1 MARRAAW
8 TRLLRLLIF
17 VSILSYAHGVSAAPR
32 VAVLYPDMPEPYRG
46 IFSAIIDGIADEFSD
61 PLTLIPLSN
70 DQKTNNAMS
79 QLVLKDVDVIIALG
93 RRGLVTADGVAFE
106 KPVVVGALLLTPQ
119 DLKPHMSG
127 VTLAVAPEVYFS
139 QLKKL
144 APQVK
149 RVHVVYNPTISAWV
163 IDFAKASARLAGVE
177 LLSYQSKNIKDSA
190 LLYRDILRVSK
201 PMEDAIWLMPDASSV
216 DDSVILP
223 LILKEAWNRNLVV
236 FSGNP
241 SHAKRGALFSLYP
254 DNVLMG
260 KALARLALQRSNAQV
275 EPDRDRLRPLR
286 DVQAAINL
294 RTADHLGLRLSSE
307 QQREYTLKFPM
318 P

>member
-1 MARRAAW
+1 
-8 TRLLRLLIF
+8 
-17 VSILSYAHGVSAAPR
+17 
-32 VAVLYPDMPEPYRG
+32 
-46 IFSAIIDGIADEFSD
+46 
-61 PLTLIPLSN
+61 
-70 DQKTNNAMS
+70 
-79 QLVLKDVDVIIALG
+79 
-93 RRGLVTADGVAFE
+93 
-106 KPVVVGALLLTPQ
+106 
-119 DLKPHMSG
+119 MSG

-190 LLYRDILRVSK
+190 LLYRDILRLSK

-241 SHAKRGALFSLYP
+241 AHAKRGALFSLYP

-275 EPDRDRLRPLR
+275 EPGRDRLRPLR

-307 QQREYTLKFPM
+307 QRRDAAVKRNVPPPIPTSTLLASSPVVRPTGVASPCSPRIVAPDKGPYKPKNTTAATPPSNMFPIKPGNVLLHSGFTYTRRSRSRSRRPESPTSGFLGAVFGVELSETLN
-318 P
+318 